1 MYVSGQAAGS
11 VEVPASLHQDSTM
24 LSTADG
30 TEGSPWCV
38 GAPSSAVDAVNP
50 EHDHGR
56 PGSSTE
62 ACASQPGEMGEI
74 GLGMDMGLSARTIF
88 ILDSDEEED
97 IARAIAASLERSTV
111 DASMNDF
118 SLEEMD

>member
-1 MYVSGQAAGS
+1 MYVSGHAAGS
-11 VEVPASLHQDSTM
+11 AEAQASLHQDSQE
-24 LSTADG
+24 LSTAAGAEG
-30 TEGSPWCV
+30 TPWCA
-38 GAPSSAVDAVNP
+38 GAPSSAADAVNP
-50 EHDHGR
+50 VHDHGR

-62 ACASQPGEMGEI
+62 ASARQPGEM
-74 GLGMDMGLSARTIF
+74 GLGMDMGLGTHTIF

-97 IARAIAASLERSTV
+97 IARAIAASLEESTV